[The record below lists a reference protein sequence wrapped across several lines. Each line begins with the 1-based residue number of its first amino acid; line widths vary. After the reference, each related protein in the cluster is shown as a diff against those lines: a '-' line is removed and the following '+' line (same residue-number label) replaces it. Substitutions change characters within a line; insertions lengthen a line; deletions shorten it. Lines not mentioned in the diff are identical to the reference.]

1 MIKLRSK
8 KLFKKSSK
16 LSSGGS
22 GGGGAGGCGRSGD
35 IEWELRP
42 GGMLVQKREGAKC
55 DREGVITV
63 RVSTGSHWHDISIGA
78 TSTFAELKM
87 IVAMVT
93 GLEPREQRLL
103 FRGKERED
111 GDHLHMVGVRDKDK
125 VLLLEDPAIREMKLK
140 GMTRSQVMGSPCHT
154 IIEVLLTFLNGI
166 PLSGILLL
174 RIKHLSNMQSLSS
187 YYSKGASLATPY
199 LDSDTFP
206 HYTLRKR
213 RTERGVCGGMCGGS
227 KFSHLFFLSSSTCGL
242 TSSNL
247 HPRTGFSANNPKLSF
262 CESKM
267 SPFGKYFALA
277 LALEQEPDGCEHVK
291 EVTES
296 EKPEGKEVSFDSSGG
311 IGNNEICDAKDG
323 EEEMVVDFEE
333 TARRDGAESVEK
345 DRIDVR
351 ALAASLHD
359 AKTADDVEELFKNL
373 EILPLPVYSSMI
385 RGLGSDKKLHSAFA
399 LVEWLKRKRE
409 DTGGS
414 VGPNLFIYNS
424 LLSAV
429 KQTEQFDKV
438 DEVMD
443 DMKSQGIVP
452 NIVTY
457 NTLMSVYLEQGQ
469 PNEALDV
476 LVDIENNG
484 LSPSPVTYSTV
495 LLAFKK
501 MDDSYGALG
510 YFVKLRE
517 QYEKGEV
524 GKDKDMDWE
533 TEFLKLEK
541 FLMRI
546 CYLVMRQWLVKEE
559 NPTANVLKLLSDM
572 DMARVKPSRV
582 ECERLVWACT
592 RESHYTVAK
601 ELYRRIRE
609 MDSDI
614 SLSVCNHLIWLMG
627 KAKKWW
633 AALEIYEDLLDKG
646 PKPNNLSY
654 ELIISHFNILLTA
667 ARRRGIWR
675 WGVRL
680 LNKMQDKGLR
690 PGTREW
696 NAVLVACSKASE
708 TSAAVQIF
716 RRMVEQGEKP
726 TILSYGA
733 LLSALEKG
741 KLYDEALQ
749 VWEHMR
755 RVGVKPNLHAYT
767 ILVSVFI
774 GKGSPDMVDSVLRE
788 MVSSGIEPNV
798 VTYNA
803 IITGCAKNK
812 MGSAAY
818 EWFHRMKV
826 RKIKPNEITY
836 EMLIKALAQD
846 GKPRL
851 AYEMYL
857 RACNEGLHLSSKP
870 YDAVLES
877 CQAMGT
883 SIDLNALGPRPAEK
897 RKSIK
902 IRKNLSNFCHFADVP
917 RRGKPFDEAEM
928 YSTQMQ
934 ESQYV
939 DGIIDEVRS

>member
-1 MIKLRSK
+1 M
-8 KLFKKSSK
+8 
-16 LSSGGS
+16 
-22 GGGGAGGCGRSGD
+22 
-35 IEWELRP
+35 
-42 GGMLVQKREGAKC
+42 
-55 DREGVITV
+55 
-63 RVSTGSHWHDISIGA
+63 
-78 TSTFAELKM
+78 
-87 IVAMVT
+87 
-93 GLEPREQRLL
+93 
-103 FRGKERED
+103 
-111 GDHLHMVGVRDKDK
+111 
-125 VLLLEDPAIREMKLK
+125 
-140 GMTRSQVMGSPCHT
+140 
-154 IIEVLLTFLNGI
+154 
-166 PLSGILLL
+166 
-174 RIKHLSNMQSLSS
+174 
-187 YYSKGASLATPY
+187 ATPY

-206 HYTLRKR
+206 RYTSRSRRKR
-213 RTERGVCGGMCGGS
+213 RGFCRGL
-227 KFSHLFFLSSSTCGL
+227 FSGNNFSLPSFLSSSTCSL
-242 TSSNL
+242 TSYSL
-247 HPRTGFSANNPKLSF
+247 HPRTGFVANNPKISF
-262 CESKM
+262 CVSKM
-267 SPFGKYFALA
+267 TPFAKLFALA
-277 LALEQEPDGCEHVK
+277 SALEQEPDGCEHVK

-296 EKPEGKEVSFDSSGG
+296 EKPESKEVRFDSLRG
-311 IGNNEICDAKDG
+311 IGNNEIFDAKDG

-333 TARRDGAESVEK
+333 TVHRNDSESVEK
-345 DRIDVR
+345 EWIDVR

-359 AKTADDVEELFKNL
+359 AKTADDVEELLKNL
-373 EILPLPVYSSMI
+373 EVLPLPVYSSMI
-385 RGLGSDKKLHSAFA
+385 RGLGSDKKLHSAFG

-429 KQTEQFDKV
+429 KQAEQFDKV
-438 DEVMD
+438 DEVME

-457 NTLMSVYLEQGQ
+457 NTMMSAYLEQGR
-469 PNEALDV
+469 PDEALKV
-476 LVDIENNG
+476 LVDIENDG

-495 LLAFKK
+495 LLAYKK

-517 QYEKGEV
+517 EYEKGEI
-524 GKDKDMDWE
+524 GKDKDVDWDAE
-533 TEFLKLEK
+533 VFKLEK
-541 FLMRI
+541 FLIRI

-572 DMARVKPSRV
+572 DMAKVKPGRV
-582 ECERLVWACT
+582 ECERLVWVCT

-609 MDSDI
+609 MDSGI

-675 WGVRL
+675 WGVWL

-690 PGTREW
+690 PGSREW

-741 KLYDEALQ
+741 KLYDEALR
-749 VWEHMR
+749 VWEHMHK
-755 RVGVKPNLHAYT
+755 VGVKPNLHAYT

-774 GKGSPDMVDSVLRE
+774 GKGSPEMVDYVLRE

-812 MGSAAY
+812 MGSAAF
-818 EWFHRMKV
+818 EWFHRMAV
-826 RKIKPNEITY
+826 RKIKPNEVTY
-836 EMLIKALAQD
+836 EMLIEALAQD

-857 RACNEGLHLSSKP
+857 RACNEGLHLSSNP
-870 YDAVLES
+870 YDAVMES

-883 SIDLNALGPRPAEK
+883 SLDLNALGPRPPEK
-897 RKSIK
+897 RKKIK
-902 IRKNLSNFCHFADVP
+902 IRKNLSDFCHFADLP
-917 RRGKPFDEAEM
+917 RRGKSFDKTEI
-928 YSTQMQ
+928 YTIQMQ

-939 DGIIDEVRS
+939 DSIIDQVHS